1 MMITMYPVPLLP
13 LIALLLA
20 APAEEV
26 HWHSEW
32 RAAQRVA
39 RQENKPIFA
48 VLACRH

>member
-1 MMITMYPVPLLP
+1 MIHMDPVTLLP

-20 APAEEV
+20 APSEEV

-32 RAAQRVA
+32 RAAQRIA

-48 VLACRH
+48 VLVCRH